1 MTDPQPSSEAR
12 TERRHDLRRALLQ
25 SLPVT
30 ERRLLLAGISTA
42 VLQGGNGPPMIL
54 LHGPGGY
61 AAHWLRLI
69 PKLTPH
75 YQVVAPDL
83 PGHGASDAGGALD
96 ANRVL
101 AWLGELIDQT
111 CAEPPT
117 LVGQHIGGAIAAR
130 YAIDHGDRLV
140 RLVLVDS
147 FGLSP
152 FRPAPE
158 FGAALSHFLADPT
171 RENHDGLWQL
181 CARDLPTLRR
191 GMSDVWE
198 PFAAYNVARARTAV
212 QKVALPEL
220 MQAFGLPAISPADLE
235 RITVPT
241 SLIWGR
247 HDLATPL
254 AVAEAASKRY
264 GWPLHVIEDANDDPP
279 IEQPDALLRAL
290 FESTGAGSRD
300 L

>member
-1 MTDPQPSSEAR
+1 MIDRQLISEVLSEGR
-12 TERRHDLRRALLQ
+12 QDLRQELLGG
-25 SLPVT
+25 LPVT
-30 ERRLLLAGISTA
+30 EQRLLLSGISTA
-42 VLQGGNGPPMIL
+42 VLQGGNGPPMVL

-61 AAHWLRLI
+61 AAHFMRLI

-75 YQVVAPDL
+75 YRVVAPDL
-83 PGHGASDAGGALD
+83 PGHGASDPGGALD
-96 ANRVL
+96 GARVL

-111 CAEPPT
+111 CSEPPT
-117 LVGQHIGGAIAAR
+117 LVGQLVGGAIAAR
-130 YAIDHGDRLV
+130 FAVDHGNRLA

-147 FGLSP
+147 FGLSS
-152 FRPAPE
+152 FRPAPA
-158 FGAALSHFLADPT
+158 FGAALNEFLADPT
-171 RENHDGLWQL
+171 RESHDELWQL
-181 CARDLPTLRR
+181 CARDLPSLRR
-191 GMSDVWE
+191 GMGDAWQ

-212 QKVALPEL
+212 QKAALPEL
-220 MQAFGLPAISPADLE
+220 MRDFGLPAISPADLE

-254 AVAEAASKRY
+254 AVAEAASQRY

-300 L
+300 P